1 MSDKGVRS
9 RPSTDGALGADDILG
24 QWRRERPDL
33 DPMPIALFGMLA
45 RVYLISRRY
54 INGTL
59 EEFGLTREMFDVLA
73 TLRRSGPPY
82 QLTPTQPS
90 RSLVLTGPGMTNR
103 GARYGT
109 LTLWAGGS
117 REQFIRCTPVLESF
131 SARILYVGGIGA
143 GAVAKLV
150 HNAAGYAMNLLI
162 AEVFTAGVKAGI
174 GPLALWEAVS
184 AGGFGR
190 TGTFDVLGGQFLR
203 QRFDPPEFP
212 LALAHKD
219 VRLMTE
225 LAKEVEVP
233 MRLVN
238 LALEEMTEAVNR
250 GWSDRDWL
258 AGTLLQV
265 ERAGLDAADLRFSDD
280 DVDAVQNRISPQPAQ
295 A

>member
-1 MSDKGVRS
+1 VL
-9 RPSTDGALGADDILG
+9 DG
-24 QWRRERPDL
+24 P
-33 DPMPIALFGMLA
+33 
-45 RVYLISRRY
+45 V
-54 INGTL
+54 
-59 EEFGLTREMFDVLA
+59 
-73 TLRRSGPPY
+73 SG
-82 QLTPTQPS
+82 
-90 RSLVLTGPGMTNR
+90 GPA
-103 GARYGT
+103 GARRGT

-131 SARILYVGGIGA
+131 S
-143 GAVAKLV
+143 AKLV

>member
-1 MSDKGVRS
+1 MSDEGVRS

-33 DPMPIALFGMLA
+33 DPIPIALFGMIA
-45 RVYLISRRY
+45 RV
-54 INGTL
+54 
-59 EEFGLTREMFDVLA
+59 
-73 TLRRSGPPY
+73 
-82 QLTPTQPS
+82 PT
-90 RSLVLTGPGMTNR
+90 

-131 SARILYVGGIGA
+131 SARMLYVGGIGA